1 MFCAQCGKQLN
12 DDDRFCPRCG
22 KPAGAP
28 AQSGLGKGR
37 EQWEG
42 TVFKCPRCGEVL
54 DAFSAACPSC
64 GFELRDA
71 KATTSL
77 NDLSLKLQEI
87 TASAGKG
94 VKQTLFERLRHD
106 TTEVDNRAVALIKAF
121 PIPNTKEDLIE
132 FIIMSAANINID
144 AFNEMKRGNLSSSE
158 IAMSN
163 AWLSKLEQA
172 YRKASIVLDGE
183 ASFAKAKEIYD
194 STMKKVISARHAVVR
209 FWIVLG
215 LVWAGIILFCLF
227 MAAVSS

>member
-1 MFCAQCGKQLN
+1 MFCTKCGKQLN
-12 DDDRFCPRCG
+12 DDDRFCPSCG
-22 KPAGAP
+22 KSTGMLAPDGAGAR
-28 AQSGLGKGR
+28 R

-42 TVFKCPRCGEVL
+42 TVFKCPCCGQVL
-54 DAFSAACPSC
+54 DAFSVVCPSC

-77 NDLSLKLQEI
+77 SVLSLKLQEI
-87 TASAGKG
+87 TAHADKG
-94 VKQTLFERLRHD
+94 VKQTLLERLRRD
-106 TTEVDNRAVALIKAF
+106 TSDVDDRAAALIKAF

-132 FIIMSAANINID
+132 FIIASAANINID

-183 ASFAKAKEIYD
+183 ASFAKAKEMYV
-194 STMKKVISARHAVVR
+194 STMKKVSSARHAIIR
-209 FWIVLG
+209 FWIALG
-215 LVWAGIILFCLF
+215 LVWVGIILFCLL
-227 MAAVSS
+227 MATVNS

>member
-1 MFCAQCGKQLN
+1 M
-12 DDDRFCPRCG
+12 
-22 KPAGAP
+22 
-28 AQSGLGKGR
+28 
-37 EQWEG
+37 
-42 TVFKCPRCGEVL
+42 
-54 DAFSAACPSC
+54 
-64 GFELRDA
+64 
-71 KATTSL
+71 
-77 NDLSLKLQEI
+77 
-87 TASAGKG
+87 
-94 VKQTLFERLRHD
+94 
-106 TTEVDNRAVALIKAF
+106 IKAF

-132 FIIMSAANINID
+132 FIIVSAANINID

-158 IAMSN
+158 IVMSN